1 MIHLFAIHL
10 SGIFPVFRF
19 YAIGEAGMFL
29 ERVFSYSNR
38 SGGSRGA
45 CYGDLKG
52 DITAEFEVPFY
63 GYKEIKIKEDHLFVA
78 GNCVSVL
85 PN

>member
-19 YAIGEAGMFL
+19 YAIGEAGAFL

-38 SGGSRGA
+38 SGGSSDI

-52 DITAEFEVPFY
+52 DIIAEYNVPVY
-63 GYKEIKIKEDHLFVA
+63 GHKEFKLIEDHLFVA
-78 GNCVSVL
+78 GNCDT
-85 PN
+85 

>member
-38 SGGSRGA
+38 SGFSRGP

-52 DITAEFEVPFY
+52 DINAEFEVPTE
-63 GYKEIKIKEDHLFVA
+63 K
-78 GNCVSVL
+78 
-85 PN
+85 P